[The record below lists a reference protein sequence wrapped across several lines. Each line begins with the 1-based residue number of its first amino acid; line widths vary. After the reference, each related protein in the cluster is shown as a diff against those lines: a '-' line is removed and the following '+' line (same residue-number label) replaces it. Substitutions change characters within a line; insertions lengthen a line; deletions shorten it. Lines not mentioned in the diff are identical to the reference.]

1 MTPHEKATEL
11 INVHENNAINVVNE
25 ILTVLKSLKSNVEI
39 LKKYRYFFEVKI
51 IIENSKIN

>member
-1 MTPHEKATEL
+1 MIPHEKVTEL

-39 LKKYRYFFEVKI
+39 LNKYRY
-51 IIENSKIN
+51 ENQ